1 MGEPRQYTE
10 RLMPGAAVL
19 PAALPFIPAPTLVQ
33 ELPGLRRALGGGPR
47 LLAKRDDAIG
57 FAFGGNKVRKMSLV
71 AAAALAGHADTLIT
85 CGGVQSNH
93 ARVTAVVAAT
103 LGLRCILVLNVA
115 GGAQPERLTGNT
127 LLDQLAGAELRFVAS
142 REQREPAMAAAA
154 DEVRRA
160 GGHPFVVPLGASTPL
175 GAAAFVA
182 AVAELLEQTA
192 APDVIL
198 HASSSGGTQAGLVAG
213 CRIAGIHTRVIGVS
227 ADDPARSLEVVIRL
241 LLAGL
246 APLVGVHET
255 HLAGATI
262 EVDDTFVGAGYGVP
276 TDASREALRLC
287 ARHEGLFLDHT
298 YTAKA
303 MAALVA
309 RVRAG
314 AFKESDTVL
323 FWHTGGQVG
332 LFA

>member
-1 MGEPRQYTE
+1 
-10 RLMPGAAVL
+10 MPGAAVL
-19 PAALPFIPAPTLVQ
+19 PAALPFISAPTLVQ

-71 AAAALAGHADTLIT
+71 AAAALAQDADTLIT

-115 GGAQPERLTGNT
+115 GGRQPERLTGNT

-160 GGHPFVVPLGASTPL
+160 GGRPFVVPLGASTPL

-198 HASSSGGTQAGLVAG
+198 HATSSGGTQSGLVAG
-213 CRIAGIHTRVIGVS
+213 CRIAGIHTRVIGIS
-227 ADDPARSLEVVIRL
+227 ADDPAPSLEGVIRQ

-246 APLVGVHET
+246 APLVGVDEA
-255 HLAGATI
+255 HLAGAPI

-276 TDASREALRLC
+276 TDASREALLLC

-303 MAALVA
+303 MAGLVA